1 MRIKVYRKR
10 IADGENQMSKYS
22 KDKEHMDEIA
32 ERLSEH
38 QDIWQ
43 DRYIYWIAVA
53 LGHILEWITR
63 RQNDE
68 RK

>member
-1 MRIKVYRKR
+1 
-10 IADGENQMSKYS
+10 MSKY
-22 KDKEHMDEIA
+22 KEDKEHMDEIA
-32 ERLSEH
+32 YKLSER

-53 LGHILEWITR
+53 IGHILEWIIR